1 MARYPEKFLRADWPS
16 DATWV
21 HEMLDAT
28 DSLTVQESTLPQ
40 SRLLRSPCSE
50 GLLQAHWLHVTNWIH
65 EMLDSAASMTVRK
78 SSLTGPWP
86 LSAQY
91 AEDFLQVDWPSDASW
106 VHEIVDAKGS
116 LTAVES
122 KLPGSRRLAAGPFEL
137 LVPES
142 YLWVVAERGRA
153 DFGQAIDGVLL
164 SNPATGRA
172 FTLKGV
178 ILKED
183 EEVFVERVSIWTGF
197 GADEG
202 SIVEEISQAETI
214 PEPACSHQ
222 MLDATGSLT
231 VQESSLPQ
239 SRVLMA
245 CYPEKFLRADWPSDA
260 TWVHEMLDATG

>member
-1 MARYPEKFLRADWPS
+1 ESSLPHSRVLMARYPEKFLRADWPS
-16 DATWV
+16 D
-21 HEMLDAT
+21 
-28 DSLTVQESTLPQ
+28 ESTLPQ

-183 EEVFVERVSIWTGF
+183 EEVFVERVSIWTGPTSC
-197 GADEG
+197 A
-202 SIVEEISQAETI
+202 
-214 PEPACSHQ
+214 
-222 MLDATGSLT
+222 
-231 VQESSLPQ
+231 
-239 SRVLMA
+239 
-245 CYPEKFLRADWPSDA
+245 
-260 TWVHEMLDATG
+260 